1 MKFKIQIFFLP
12 KMNTQLLNETVRPEN
27 KKDTHIKTNWIWN
40 YWDEEIQEVKG
51 EHHLVMICKVID
63 GLNQIP
69 CGKIYIK
76 SKGSTGNAIS
86 HLRNI
91 HNITKNRDQVC

>member
-1 MKFKIQIFFLP
+1 
-12 KMNTQLLNETVRPEN
+12 
-27 KKDTHIKTNWIWN
+27 
-40 YWDEEIQEVKG
+40 
-51 EHHLVMICKVID
+51 MICKVID